1 MRIEN
6 GASGRGERV
15 AKPDLQAVLL
25 HYGLD
30 APHSGNYT
38 CIVHEET
45 RASLSVNLEEQ
56 VVQCFS
62 CGFAGDAFN
71 IIMRKEGYDFKRAAQ
86 ASAQFESA
94 PTDGGGEDV
103 QSVLGRRRSGVS
115 GRKGDPRSRKWSR
128 PW

>member
-71 IIMRKEGYDFKRAAQ
+71 IIMSRESVDFAGATEFARATGFGEAPQQKR
-86 ASAQFESA
+86 E
-94 PTDGGGEDV
+94 EV
-103 QSVLGRRRSGVS
+103 SVLGRRRSTGRTDRGGRS
-115 GRKGDPRSRKWSR
+115 GWRR

>member
-45 RASLSVNLEEQ
+45 RASMSVNLEEQ

-71 IIMRKEGYDFKRAAQ
+71 IIMKREGYDFKRAAE

-94 PTDGGGEDV
+94 PDDAGRKDV
-103 QSVLGRRRSGVS
+103 PTVLGRHRSGVPE
-115 GRKGDPRSRKWSR
+115 RKGDSRSRRWQR